1 MLMCYVDESGD
12 TGLFDANERN
22 SQPVFLLCALMVNQ
36 SRLESITREVI
47 HLKQSHFPSYS
58 QGIQHWHDW
67 LKVEVKGANIRRAL
81 REDTRKSRRHIL
93 GFLSA
98 IVTLLESN
106 DARISARVYIKEP
119 ACEFKGASVYSAA
132 MQRLAQTFEDKL
144 IRENENHARER
155 KRSDCPRQPQ
165 QGEERPRGAQP
176 LHVELQHTR
185 HGIPLHG

>member
-67 LKVEVKGANIRRAL
+67 LKANVKAFSITANSIRGIGCLPMRLHELCLIVER
-81 REDTRKSRRHIL
+81 
-93 GFLSA
+93 
-98 IVTLLESN
+98 TLLN
-106 DARISARVYIKEP
+106 H
-119 ACEFKGASVYSAA
+119 FK
-132 MQRLAQTFEDKL
+132 K
-144 IRENENHARER
+144 
-155 KRSDCPRQPQ
+155 RQPVPNIQ
-165 QGEERPRGAQP
+165 TLLTVRPDHKGLRGRI
-176 LHVELQHTR
+176 VSNRKTK
-185 HGIPLHG
+185 